1 MNIFFV
7 IALAILGQEMNMPQI
22 FWVMYVIGVICWVIS
37 VIIKSI
43 K

>member
-7 IALAILGQEMNMPQI
+7 IVLAILGHEMNMPQI
-22 FWVMYVIGVICWVIS
+22 FWVMYVIGVIFWVVS